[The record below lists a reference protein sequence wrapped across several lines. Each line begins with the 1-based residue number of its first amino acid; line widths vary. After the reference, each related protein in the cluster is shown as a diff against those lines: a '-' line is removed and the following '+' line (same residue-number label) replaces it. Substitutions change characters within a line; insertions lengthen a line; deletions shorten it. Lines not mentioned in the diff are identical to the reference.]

1 MTRLIIV
8 NEMCLFGARLTE
20 TPQQQWCCRPTP
32 RRLRSDCRDSE
43 VVSDVMVH
51 RRDHVKD
58 TNVSYRKKNGTSNM
72 TKIFSELQAAIVL
85 GVPQAASQIDASPPE
100 SADCHSTIVLTGTF
114 I

>member
-1 MTRLIIV
+1 MSFAYWMTRLIIV

-20 TPQQQWCCRPTP
+20 TPQQQWCCRPMP

-43 VVSDVMVH
+43 VVS
-51 RRDHVKD
+51 HVIPMFPTTKKD
-58 TNVSYRKKNGTSNM
+58 GTSNM

-85 GVPQAASQIDASPPE
+85 GVPQAASQMDASPPE
-100 SADCHSTIVLTGTF
+100 SADCHSTIALTGTF